1 MILTLEN
8 GIIQKYVMRMEVG
21 KMAASGSA
29 GAAKRHRAAQ
39 QKVHPEVKIHHLN
52 QIQQPEKARQ
62 RKRHQDTPVPGLKNN
77 SRFVGTR

>member
-29 GAAKRHRAAQ
+29 GAAQ

-62 RKRHQDTPVPGLKNN
+62 RKRHQDAPVPGLKNN